1 MGNLNRKTVI
11 LDTNAVLRFLM
22 QNDEEMY
29 NQVAE
34 LLITNDCITTV
45 EVVAEAVYNLQ
56 KKYKLTR
63 QAIAE
68 RIKDFSTLQEDLL
81 LEETVVLYA
90 CNLFA
95 GSSLDFVDCL
105 LDGYAKIKG
114 NPVFTFDGDL
124 RKQLG
129 VRFFNVQ

>member
-1 MGNLNRKTVI
+1 MTKKTVL

-29 NQVAE
+29 SQVAT
-34 LLITNDCITTV
+34 LLITNDCVATV

-68 RIKDFSTLQEDLL
+68 RLKDFSTLQEDLL
-81 LEETVVLYA
+81 LEETIVLYA
-90 CNLFA
+90 CNLYA
-95 GSSLDFVDCL
+95 ATDLDFVDCL

-124 RKQLG
+124 KKQLG
-129 VRFFNVQ
+129 GKLLNG